1 MRTRPQKL
9 ADMEKKIDALLRAQ
23 GIMPGDATT
32 EEPGATATEQDAEKA
47 ELEKELELA
56 AQAAEL

>member
-1 MRTRPQKL
+1 
-9 ADMEKKIDALLRAQ
+9 MEKKIDALLRAQ